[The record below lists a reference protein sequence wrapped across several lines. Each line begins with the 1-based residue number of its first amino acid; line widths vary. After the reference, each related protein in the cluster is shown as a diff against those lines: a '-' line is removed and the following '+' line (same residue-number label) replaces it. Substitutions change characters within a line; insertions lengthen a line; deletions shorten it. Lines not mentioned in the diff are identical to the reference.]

1 MAAIIFAVASITDYL
16 DGYLARKWN
25 VVSNFGKFA
34 DPMADKLL
42 VYVGFLLC

>member
-1 MAAIIFAVASITDYL
+1 MATL
-16 DGYLARKWN
+16 LKWN

-42 VYVGFLLC
+42 VMSLSSC